1 MDELLAKARSLTD
14 NEARGACYRRIQ
26 EIEAEE
32 LPIIPVVEMATYY
45 ICRSN
50 VSGIP
55 YIDHVSDVSDNS
67 YARVTID

>member
-1 MDELLAKARSLTD
+1 MT
-14 NEARGACYRRIQ
+14 
-26 EIEAEE
+26 
-32 LPIIPVVEMATYY
+32 TYY

>member
-1 MDELLAKARSLTD
+1 MVTSLTD